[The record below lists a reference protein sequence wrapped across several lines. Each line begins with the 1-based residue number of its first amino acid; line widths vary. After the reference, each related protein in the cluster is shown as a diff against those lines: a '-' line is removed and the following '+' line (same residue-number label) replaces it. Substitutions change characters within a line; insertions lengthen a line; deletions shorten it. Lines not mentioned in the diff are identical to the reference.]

1 MWEVRGDE
9 LEEADDVDVE
19 ESLLA
24 WWRAVLKAR
33 FADGGEGALRGDDG
47 GHNGGCGYCHLDES
61 AVSDD
66 QDGEFESDDGAVR

>member
-33 FADGGEGALRGDDG
+33 LPMGERARLEGMMGP
-47 GHNGGCGYCHLDES
+47 
-61 AVSDD
+61 
-66 QDGEFESDDGAVR
+66 